1 MELLVLQNQQNP
13 LSQNHKNLLLSLSM
27 LLLLA
32 LLHPL
37 LDPLFLV
44 MGKQLEMVGPLLM
57 VPYYM
62 VVLLL
67 DLKLDLLVHLSLLFM
82 LVLLVPFLLLPALL
96 QDLELLRME
105 VMDMEV

>member
-1 MELLVLQNQQNP
+1 
-13 LSQNHKNLLLSLSM
+13 M

-82 LVLLVPFLLLPALL
+82 LVLLVPFFFATGSAAGSRTTAYGVDGYGGVGGALTTA
-96 QDLELLRME
+96 
-105 VMDMEV
+105 